1 MPGHALKS
9 PDIPEKFP
17 NGGHCA
23 CEVFTRKRTDD
34 RVINEPLIT
43 LFKKVCG
50 LYSIS
55 VYVLLDYYC
64 FTDKFCFW
72 LYLCIEFIQQNYSD

>member
-1 MPGHALKS
+1 MPGQALKS

-23 CEVFTRKRTDD
+23 CEVFTRMKTDD
-34 RVINEPLIT
+34 RVINDLIIT

-50 LYSIS
+50 LYSIL
-55 VYVLLDYYC
+55 VYVILLC
-64 FTDKFCFW
+64 LMNLISLKH
-72 LYLCIEFIQQNYSD
+72 LSI